1 MYRIRR
7 QIRNKMFFGWYGPAP
22 PSPASPWKPCPVV
35 FLNVSMNPERKERL
49 RYFGFAGFIGL
60 FLLLNVTGVL
70 KYIFSI
76 DTAII
81 LALLAGYKIFYN
93 SISALLEKQISAD
106 LAICIAAIAALTVG
120 EYVAAAE
127 AMFIML
133 LGEGLEAYAAG
144 RTEAAIHRFVEQ
156 LPRRA
161 RVLREGSEVEIPVE
175 ELVPG
180 ETIVVRAGERIGADG
195 VVAEGA
201 SSVDESSITG
211 ESLPRDKQ
219 PGEEVFSGT
228 INGTGRLAVRVTR
241 AGSETTLARVVA
253 LVEEA
258 KGKRAPVERLADRLA
273 KFFLPA
279 LLIAGALTFYFTRDW
294 LRTVAVL
301 IVACPCAL
309 ILATPTAM
317 VAAIGGL
324 ARRGILAK
332 GAHFLELAARADT
345 IVFDKTGTLTTGS
358 FRVIQVIAAARAEQE
373 VLALGAAAEA
383 GSDHPL
389 ARVIVEEAR
398 RRGLAVGAASDAHVV
413 PGRGAQC
420 HLNGNT
426 IRAGNAAF
434 LAEEGITDTA
444 SLLEE
449 ADRLGST
456 AVLVSVDRTL
466 AGAIL
471 LRDSLR
477 PGAAEARAEL
487 ERMDLGHQLLLT
499 GDRRRAAEAIARE
512 MGLHNVEA
520 ELLPEAK
527 LDRIRQLQSQGK
539 IVAMIGDGINDAP
552 ALAAANIGIA
562 VGGSGAEITAEAA
575 DIVYLNASLD
585 RLPRLFDVSRRAVQT
600 AWQNIILFAGVVNVM
615 AVVAAST
622 GYLGPIGAAFTHQI
636 SSFFVMLNS
645 LRLLRIERP
654 AARPSRWS
662 RLRTLWEPAA
672 GLLRRVDPGAAFAWI
687 WERRR
692 QLARPALATLG
703 ALVVLSGFYTLD
715 PQEQGV
721 IERFGRKVLPYR
733 QPGWHYKLPW
743 PIERLT
749 RVEAERARAVEIGY
763 RTESTAAAEP
773 AAYEWNVQHR
783 AGRFQRRPEES
794 LMLSGDQNMIE
805 LNAVI
810 HYSIV
815 RPDDYIF
822 RLLDADSTVRAAAE
836 SALQLVVTTTP
847 LDPLLTTGRRDVEE
861 RARGELQ
868 RRLDLYGAGVRVL
881 HVKLQDV
888 HPSVEVVDA
897 FREVAGAW
905 EERSRLIN
913 VAEGYRNEQV
923 ALARGQGQA
932 NLRSAQAYSLGRVN
946 RSSGDAS
953 RFAQAEQAYR
963 TAPGPTETRL
973 YLETMEQILPGR
985 QKLIIDSRGGRR
997 NLMLVEEGVQIAPAG
1012 PALQRPPGFPAGPR
1026 EESP

>member
-1 MYRIRR
+1 MD
-7 QIRNKMFFGWYGPAP
+7 GD
-22 PSPASPWKPCPVV
+22 
-35 FLNVSMNPERKERL
+35 RKERL
-49 RYFGFAGFIGL
+49 RYFGFAGFVGL
-60 FLLLNVTGVL
+60 FLLLNLTGVF
-70 KYIFSI
+70 KYIFGI

-81 LALLAGYKIFYN
+81 LALLAGYKIFHN
-93 SISALLEKQISAD
+93 AISALLEKQISAD

-161 RVLREGSEVEIPVE
+161 RLLRGGQEIEVDVG
-175 ELVPG
+175 ELALHDV
-180 ETIVVRAGERIGADG
+180 IVVRAGERIGADG
-195 VVAEGA
+195 LVVQGA

-219 PGEEVFSGT
+219 SGDEVFSGT
-228 INGTGRLAVRVTR
+228 INGNGRLEICVQR
-241 AGSETTLARVVA
+241 AGEETTLARVIA

-258 KGKRAPVERLADRLA
+258 KQKRAPVERLADRYA
-273 KFFLPA
+273 KYFLPA
-279 LLIAGALTFYFTRDW
+279 LLLAGAGTFYFTRDW

-324 ARRGILAK
+324 ARRGILVK

-345 IVFDKTGTLTTGS
+345 IVFDKTGTLTTGQ
-358 FRVIQVIAAARAEQE
+358 FQVVRILPAGRAEQE

-383 GSDHPL
+383 GSEHLL
-389 ARVIVEEAR
+389 AKVIVEEAR
-398 RRGLAVGAASDAHVV
+398 RRGLAIAPSADAHVV

-434 LAEEGITDTA
+434 LAEEGISDTA
-444 SLLEE
+444 NLLEE
-449 ADRLGST
+449 ADRLGAT
-456 AVLVSVDRTL
+456 AVLVAVDKIL

-477 PGAAEARAEL
+477 PGAAEARGEL
-487 ERMDLGHQLLLT
+487 DALELTHQILLT

-520 ELLPEAK
+520 ELLPEQK
-527 LDRIRQLQSQGK
+527 LERIRQLQSQGR

-562 VGGSGAEITAEAA
+562 VGGSGAEITAAAA
-575 DIVYLNASLD
+575 DVVYLNHSLD
-585 RLPRLFDVSRRAVQT
+585 RLPRLFDVSRRAVAT
-600 AWQNIILFAGVVNVM
+600 AWQNIILFAGVTNLL
-615 AVVAAST
+615 AVAAAAS
-622 GYLGPIGAAFTHQI
+622 GILGPIGAAFTHQI
-636 SSFFVMLNS
+636 SSFFVMMNS
-645 LRLLRIERP
+645 LRLLRVERSAAAPSGP
-654 AARPSRWS
+654 ASWWKRWLDRTPLPAVVRRLSAALGRIDPSAGFAWVWGYLYAR
-662 RLRTLWEPAA
+662 
-672 GLLRRVDPGAAFAWI
+672 RRV
-687 WERRR
+687 
-692 QLARPALATLG
+692 LAKPVLTALAALIVLG
-703 ALVVLSGFYTLD
+703 GFYTLE
-715 PQEQGV
+715 PNEQGV
-721 IERFGRKVLPYR
+721 IERFGRKVRPYR

-743 PIERLT
+743 PVERLT
-749 RVEAERARAVEIGY
+749 RVEADRVREVEVGY
-763 RTESTAAAEP
+763 RSADAGASLGPQAEP

-783 AGRFQRRPEES
+783 AGRFQKMPEES

-805 LNAVI
+805 LNGVV
-810 HYSIV
+810 HYNIV

-822 RLLDADSTVRAAAE
+822 RLADADATVRTTAE
-836 SALQLVVTTTP
+836 SVIQMVVTTTP
-847 LDPLLTTGRRDVEE
+847 LDELLTTGRRAVEA
-861 RARGELQ
+861 RALDEMQ
-868 RRLDLYGAGVRVL
+868 RRLDLYGAGVKVL
-881 HVKLQDV
+881 HVALEDV

-897 FREVAGAW
+897 FREVAGAA

-923 ALARGQGQA
+923 ALARGQGEA
-932 NLRSAQAYSLGRVN
+932 SLRNAQAYQVSRVN
-946 RSSGDAS
+946 RAAGDAA
-953 RFAQAEQAYR
+953 RFNQAEEAYK

-973 YLETMEQILPGR
+973 YLETMEQVLPRR

-997 NLMLVEEGVQIAPAG
+997 NLMMLQDGVQLVPPG
-1012 PALQRPPGFPAGPR
+1012 PALQGPPALPRISR
-1026 EESP
+1026 EEGEP

>member
-1 MYRIRR
+1 MDADRRERI
-7 QIRNKMFFGWYGPAP
+7 
-22 PSPASPWKPCPVV
+22 
-35 FLNVSMNPERKERL
+35 
-49 RYFGFAGFIGL
+49 RYFGFAGFVGVL
-60 FLLLNVTGVL
+60 LLLNVTGIF
-70 KYIFSI
+70 KYIFGI

-161 RVLREGSEVEIPVE
+161 RVVRGGQEVEVGVE
-175 ELVPG
+175 ELLPG
-180 ETIVVRAGERIGADG
+180 EIIVVRAGERIAADG
-195 VVAEGA
+195 VVTEGF
-201 SSVDESSITG
+201 SGVDESSITG
-211 ESLPRDKQ
+211 ESVPRDKQ
-219 PGEEVFSGT
+219 PGSEVFSGT
-228 INGTGRLAVRVTR
+228 INGHGRLAIRVTA
-241 AGSETTLARVVA
+241 AGRETTLARVVQ

-258 KGKRAPVERLADRLA
+258 KEKRAPVERLADRYA
-273 KFFLPA
+273 KYFLPA
-279 LLIAGALTFYFTRDW
+279 LLLAGALTFYWTRDW

-324 ARRGILAK
+324 ARRGILVK
-332 GAHFLELAARADT
+332 GAHFLELAAKSET
-345 IVFDKTGTLTTGS
+345 IVFDKTGTLTTGK
-358 FRVIQVIAAARAEQE
+358 FQVVRVIPAARSEEE
-373 VLALGAAAEA
+373 VLRLGAAAES
-383 GSDHPL
+383 GSEHLL
-389 ARVIVEEAR
+389 AKVIVEEAR
-398 RRGLAVGAASDAHVV
+398 RRGLAVETPGDAHVV

-434 LAEEGITDTA
+434 LAEEGITDTGH
-444 SLLEE
+444 LLEE
-449 ADRLGST
+449 ADRIGAT
-456 AVLVSVDRTL
+456 AVLVAADHTL

-477 PGAAEARAEL
+477 PGAAEAREEL
-487 ERMDLGHQLLLT
+487 EAMELTHQVLLT

-520 ELLPEAK
+520 ELLPEQK
-527 LDRIRQLQSQGK
+527 LERIRQLQSQGK
-539 IVAMIGDGINDAP
+539 TVAMVGDGINDAP
-552 ALAAANIGIA
+552 ALAAANVGIA
-562 VGGSGAEITAEAA
+562 VAGSGAEITAEAA
-575 DIVYLNASLD
+575 DIVYLNPSLEK
-585 RLPRLFDVSRRAVQT
+585 LPRLFDVSRRAVTT
-600 AWQNIILFAGVVNVM
+600 AWQNIILFAGLVNVA
-615 AVVAAST
+615 AVFAAGY
-622 GYLGPIGAAFTHQI
+622 GYLGPISAAFTHQI

-645 LRLLRIERP
+645 LRLLRVERP
-654 AARPSRWS
+654 KGKVSRWS
-662 RLRTLWEPAA
+662 QVAEWFEPVMRRLR
-672 GLLRRVDPGAAFAWI
+672 RIDPGAAFAWV

-692 QLARPALATLG
+692 ELARPALTVAAGLI
-703 ALVVLSGFYTLD
+703 VLNGFYTLE
-715 PQEQGV
+715 PHEQGV
-721 IERFGRKVLPYR
+721 IERFGRKVTAYR

-749 RVEAERARAVEIGY
+749 RVEAERVRSVEIGY
-763 RTESTAAAEP
+763 RTEGAPGSEP

-783 AGRFQRRPEES
+783 AGRFQKRPEES

-805 LNAVI
+805 LNGVV

-822 RLLDADSTVRAAAE
+822 RLLDSDGTVRAAAE
-836 SALQLVVTTTP
+836 SVVQWVVTNTP
-847 LDPLLTTGRRDVEE
+847 LDPLLTTGRRAIEE
-861 RARGELQ
+861 RARVELQ

-923 ALARGQGQA
+923 ALARGQGEA
-932 NLRSAQAYSLGRVN
+932 NVRTAQAYSLARVN
-946 RSSGDAS
+946 RATGDAS
-953 RFAQAEQAYR
+953 RFVQAEQAYR
-963 TAPGPTETRL
+963 AAPGPTETRL

-997 NLMLVEEGVQIAPAG
+997 NLMLLEDGVAIAPPG
-1012 PALQRPPGFPAGPR
+1012 PALQTPPQRAFPVPR
-1026 EESP
+1026 EESEND